1 MYISNEFDP
10 LKKVIVSYGE
20 SIPHFKDYRNNC
32 PDFLKFHSLKKPW
45 DESLLLRQQRIFFEV
60 LEKYEVEL
68 FFAKIVKG
76 LPWQMY
82 TRDMGFVYKNKF
94 FYSKCTTLK
103 ERENEFESIAEIV
116 SGLDSKEVVKIEK
129 GKIEGGDVL
138 TDDEELYIGI
148 SNRTTIEAAKNVEKH
163 FPVKTLCLG
172 EDVMHLDTRMAIL
185 PGRKLLIYP
194 GAFQEHDLRF
204 LQKRFEFLPV
214 TESETRRLG
223 TNVFIINPRT
233 IVVAKSHTR
242 IIRVLRDNGF
252 QIEELDYSEPIILGG
267 SFRCS
272 TLPVERSSGV
282 RSECGVMEN
291 G

>member
-1 MYISNEFDP
+1 MYITNEFDP

-20 SIPHFKDYRNNC
+20 SVPHFKDYRNNS

-45 DESLLLRQQRIFFEV
+45 DENLLLRQQRIFFEV

-76 LPWQMY
+76 LPWLMY

-94 FYSKCTTLK
+94 FYSKSTTLT
-103 ERENEFESIAEIV
+103 ERENEFESIAEIL
-116 SGLDSKEVVKIEK
+116 SSLDSKEVVKIEK

-138 TDDEELYIGI
+138 ADDEQLYIGI
-148 SNRTTIEAAKNVEKH
+148 SNRTTIEAVKDVEKH
-163 FPVKTLCLG
+163 FPVKTLYLG

-185 PGRKLLIYP
+185 PGRKLLICP
-194 GAFQEHDLRF
+194 GAFQDGDLRF
-204 LQKRFEFLPV
+204 LQKRFEFLPI
-214 TESETRRLG
+214 TESEARLLC
-223 TNVFIINPRT
+223 TNVFFINPQT

-242 IIRVLRDNGF
+242 INRVLRDNGF
-252 QIEELDYSEPIILGG
+252 QIEELDYSEPIVLGG

-282 RSECGVMEN
+282 QSNCGVMEN